1 MNLPAKSSFPRTFLL
16 INIFLLFAA
25 FPIFAKDYTQ
35 KIFLWDGVPKMETQK
50 RDTILYYVPPKEE
63 IAVSRHGND
72 TQSECG
78 RNNASGLAQN
88 DSQSEACRALPAVI
102 ICPGGSYH
110 HLGMPHEG
118 FASARWFSS
127 HGFAAFVLRY
137 RVAYNC
143 HHYPDQ
149 LEDLQMAIVYIR
161 EHAGEFNID
170 KNKIGAIGYSA
181 GGHLVTMAGEFAS
194 THNELPKLGIETS
207 ESVRPDFVMPI
218 YPVVSMQDDI
228 GHKWSRRSLLG
239 HQWKEPNATKG
250 WSLLN
255 FWGHAYSQAL
265 KDEFSMELNVPDD
278 MPPTFILACED
289 DPVVIY
295 ENSVRLDKA
304 LAAKNIPHLFVSYPK
319 GGHGFGMKENSNIIE
334 ETHWND
340 EKLLPWLKEIGI
352 LE

>member
-1 MNLPAKSSFPRTFLL
+1 MSHSLNSRFLKL
-16 INIFLLFAA
+16 LSIFISLSVCMQ
-25 FPIFAKDYTQ
+25 ISAKDYTQ
-35 KIFLWDGVPKMETQK
+35 KIFLWDGIPKMETQK
-50 RDTILYYVPPKEE
+50 RDTILYYCPP
-63 IAVSRHGND
+63 AP
-72 TQSECG
+72 
-78 RNNASGLAQN
+78 
-88 DSQSEACRALPAVI
+88 DSSDDSFLFGAEGKKAAVI

-149 LEDLQMAIVYIR
+149 LEDIQMAIVYIR
-161 EHAGEFNID
+161 EHAEEFGID
-170 KNKIGAIGYSA
+170 KNKVGAIGYSA

-194 THNELPKLGIETS
+194 THNELPKLGIDTK
-207 ESVRPDFVMPI
+207 ESVRPDFVMPV

-239 HQWKEPNATKG
+239 HQWKTPNAEKG
-250 WSLLN
+250 WRPWN
-255 FWGHAYSQAL
+255 FWGHAYSKGL

-295 ENSVRLDKA
+295 ENSVRLEKA
-304 LAAKNIPHLFVSYPK
+304 LAEKNIPHIFVSYPK
-319 GGHGFGMKENSNIIE
+319 GGHGFGMKENSFIMK

-340 EKLLPWLKEIGI
+340 EKLLPWLKEII
-352 LE
+352 PNLDTTPVF

>member
-1 MNLPAKSSFPRTFLL
+1 MNHSSPPRLL
-16 INIFLLFAA
+16 KLLTIFISLSVCTNLS
-25 FPIFAKDYTQ
+25 AKDYTQ

-50 RDTILYYVPPKEE
+50 RDTILYYCPAKGAASDEN
-63 IAVSRHGND
+63 ISS
-72 TQSECG
+72 Q
-78 RNNASGLAQN
+78 NA
-88 DSQSEACRALPAVI
+88 DPRFLPAVI

-110 HLGMPHEG
+110 HLGMSHEG

-127 HGFAAFVLRY
+127 QGFAAFVLQY

-149 LEDLQMAIVYIR
+149 LEDIQMAIVYIR
-161 EHAGEFNID
+161 EHAADFNID

-181 GGHLVTMAGEFAS
+181 GGHLVTMAGEFATS
-194 THNELPKLGIETS
+194 HNELPKLGIETS

-218 YPVVSMQDDI
+218 YPVVTMQDDI

-239 HQWKEPNATKG
+239 HQWSEPKATMG
-250 WSLLN
+250 WRPWN
-255 FWGHAYSQAL
+255 FWGHAYSQSL
-265 KDEFSMELNVPDD
+265 KDEFSMELNVPED

-295 ENSVRLDKA
+295 ENSLRLEKA
-304 LAAKNIPHLFVSYPK
+304 LSDKNIPHLFVSYPK
-319 GGHGFGMKENSNIIE
+319 GGHGFGMKENSDIMK

-340 EKLLPWLKEIGI
+340 KDLLPWLREIGI
-352 LE
+352 IN